1 MDCLYTRVVRP
12 GIKNEVVFIKICVVF
27 EIFTDRPSWH
37 QNEKLRQ
44 PEKVARDVLSIKRRK
59 STTLKEN
66 SDVGEDSNSEVEGT
80 EEKV

>member
-1 MDCLYTRVVRP
+1 MAPKRKASTARKSNL
-12 GIKNEVVFIKICVVF
+12 
-27 EIFTDRPSWH
+27 
-37 QNEKLRQ
+37 Q
-44 PEKVARDVLSIKRRK
+44 VARDVLSIKRRK